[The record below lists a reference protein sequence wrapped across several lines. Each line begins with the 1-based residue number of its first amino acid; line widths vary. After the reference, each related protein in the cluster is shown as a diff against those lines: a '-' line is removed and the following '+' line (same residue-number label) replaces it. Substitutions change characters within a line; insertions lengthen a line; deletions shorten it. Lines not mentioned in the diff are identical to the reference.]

1 MKTMRRFLHHFRDL
15 IITFLM
21 ILAVVYFGM
30 IAMSESLHTTSNL
43 DKNVAQSK
51 WEIGK

>member
-1 MKTMRRFLHHFRDL
+1 MTALRDL
-15 IITFLM
+15 IIIFLM

-43 DKNVAQSK
+43 DKNVAQAK
-51 WEIGK
+51 WEVGHGCK